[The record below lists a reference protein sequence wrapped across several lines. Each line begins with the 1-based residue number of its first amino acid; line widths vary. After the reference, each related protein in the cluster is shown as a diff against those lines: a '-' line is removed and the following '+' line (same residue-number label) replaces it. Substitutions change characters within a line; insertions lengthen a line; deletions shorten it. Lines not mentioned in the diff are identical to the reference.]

1 MREKSGRE
9 DHAGRTMA
17 GPMGEGGPWE
27 SDRVPV
33 VSGFL
38 SEEVVADSFLG
49 RGPWG

>member
-1 MREKSGRE
+1 MGGVGEGPTGGAGVSGRR
-9 DHAGRTMA
+9 GL
-17 GPMGEGGPWE
+17 WE